1 MISEGDYCPL
11 GMEVIVVGKQLAT
24 RVAEEEERR
33 FREITR
39 AIGTTPSDALRMF
52 ISQFNLVGGFPYTP
66 RIQPVEVEA
75 FDTEEDA
82 AQFATHLAR
91 KMIDAQG
98 RGMDVAR

>member
-1 MISEGDYCPL
+1 MAS
-11 GMEVIVVGKQLAT
+11 KQIAT

-52 ISQFNLVGGFPYTP
+52 VSAFNLAGGFPYTP
-66 RIQPVEVEA
+66 RIRPVEVEA
-75 FDTEEDA
+75 FDSEEDA

-91 KMIDAQG
+91 KMISAQG
-98 RGMDVAR
+98 